1 MLRSTPMR
9 TFPIIFLLAL
19 TITGFSTPWVR
30 RAAIALGFVDEP
42 ARRKLHSTPMPL
54 MGGVAI
60 VAGFA
65 IALLFFYGSLPRTVT
80 AVLLASITIAL
91 IGLLDDRYD
100 LPAWLKFTAE
110 FGVVGLLLAFD
121 IGVKLPLP
129 AIVNYL
135 ITFIWIVGITNAI
148 NFLDNMDGLSAG
160 LSAVSAAFIL
170 LLGSTGG
177 QFLVSTLA
185 AAILGS
191 CLGFLRYNFKPA
203 KIFMGDVGALFL
215 GFLLAVIGLQLR
227 FPENRSIITW
237 MVPVFIMGVPI
248 FDMSLVV
255 FSRLRRGLNPMTT
268 PGKDHISHRL
278 VDLGFSQREAVLILY
293 LLAGM
298 LGMMGLFIS
307 EANAIEAY
315 TLGTLVFLFAI
326 YAIWWLEKQREGRAK
341 T

>member
-1 MLRSTPMR
+1 MR

-30 RAAIALGFVDEP
+30 RAAITLGFVDEP

-60 VAGFA
+60 VAGFI
-65 IALLFFYGSLPRTVT
+65 IALLFFYGSLPRTIT
-80 AVLLASITIAL
+80 AVLLSGIIIA
-91 IGLLDDRYD
+91 IVGLLDDRYD
-100 LPAWLKFTAE
+100 LPPGTKFAAQ
-110 FGVVGLLLAFD
+110 FVAVIILLIFD
-121 IGVKLPLP
+121 ISVKLPLP
-129 AIVNYL
+129 NVVNYL
-135 ITFIWIVGITNAI
+135 VTFVWIVGITNAI

-170 LLGSTGG
+170 LLGSQGD

-203 KIFMGDVGALFL
+203 TIFMGDVGALFL
-215 GFLLAVIGLQLR
+215 GFLLAVTALQLR
-227 FPENRSIITW
+227 FPENLSIVTW

-268 PGKDHISHRL
+268 PGKDHTSHRL
-278 VDLGFSQREAVLILY
+278 VELGFSQREAVLILY
-293 LLAGM
+293 LIAGTLGM
-298 LGMMGLFIS
+298 LSLFIS
-307 EANAIEAY
+307 EANIMEAY
-315 TLGTLVFLFAI
+315 TVGGLMLVLGI
-326 YAIWWLEKQREGRAK
+326 YAIWWLEKQRHGR
-341 T
+341 

>member
-1 MLRSTPMR
+1 MR
-9 TFPIIFLLAL
+9 TFPLIFLLAL
-19 TITGFSTPWVR
+19 AITGFSTPWVR

-65 IALLFFYGSLPRTVT
+65 IALLFFYKLLPRTVT
-80 AVLLASITIAL
+80 AVLLASIIIAI
-91 IGLLDDRYD
+91 IGLFDDRYD
-100 LPAWLKFTAE
+100 LPAWVKFGGE
-110 FGVVGLLLAFD
+110 LGVVVLLLFFD
-121 IGVKLPLP
+121 MGVKLPLP
-129 AIVNYL
+129 TFINYF

-170 LLGSTGG
+170 LLGSEGG

-185 AAILGS
+185 AGILGA

-227 FPENRSIITW
+227 FPDNRSIVTW

-255 FSRLRRGLNPMTT
+255 FSRTRRGLNPMTT

-278 VDLGFSQREAVLILY
+278 VDLGYSQREAVLILY
-293 LLAGM
+293 LIAGVM
-298 LGMMGLFIS
+298 GMIGLFIS
-307 EANAIEAY
+307 RANIAEAY
-315 TLGTLVFLFAI
+315 TVGALVFIFAL
-326 YAIWWLEKQREGRAK
+326 YAIWWLEKQRKNR
-341 T
+341 